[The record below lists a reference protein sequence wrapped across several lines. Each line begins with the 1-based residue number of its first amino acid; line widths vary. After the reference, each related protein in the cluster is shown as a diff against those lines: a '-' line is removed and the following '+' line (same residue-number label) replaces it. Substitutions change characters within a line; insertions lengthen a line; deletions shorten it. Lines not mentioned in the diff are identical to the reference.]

1 MKRDGFSQEQKA
13 LYGDAVLKL
22 SIASTV
28 DKTKSHCI
36 KSLTAEKDLD
46 VAAIVLVDTFQK
58 EDAFHD
64 SIDGSKERVNFLR
77 ASMKAVACF
86 NQVLGCFDDDDDAT
100 KARNKT
106 PPLGVMACIPV
117 LSKSQEEVE
126 VFCTLQ
132 ACLEYGFPF
141 SGATEMNLSVPGD
154 GFVELHKLKKRTVHG
169 LTKRPYMYIA
179 YLGGNSTHK
188 GRGYGQ
194 TLLNHVI
201 EVSEHQGLPL
211 VVETTTK
218 SNIAEYEKYGFKV
231 VDSLADDP
239 EWVLMVRSNGQELY
253 V

>member
-106 PPLGVMACIPV
+106 PPLGCDGMHPGIVQV
-117 LSKSQEEVE
+117 SR
-126 VFCTLQ
+126 
-132 ACLEYGFPF
+132 G
-141 SGATEMNLSVPGD
+141 GGSVSH
-154 GFVELHKLKKRTVHG
+154 FT
-169 LTKRPYMYIA
+169 
-179 YLGGNSTHK
+179 
-188 GRGYGQ
+188 
-194 TLLNHVI
+194 
-201 EVSEHQGLPL
+201 GLPGIRVPIFRSDRNEL
-211 VVETTTK
+211 V
-218 SNIAEYEKYGFKV
+218 G
-231 VDSLADDP
+231 P
-239 EWVLMVRSNGQELY
+239 R
-253 V
+253 